1 MNCKRF
7 QRELP
12 GYLYGDLSAGE
23 RDVLAGHAASC
34 PACRRLLIGM
44 EETVSR
50 LAAEPGPIFSGR
62 EKELLRGRVME
73 AVREPGFS
81 PQPLPGRGG
90 LKFLLRPLLL
100 PAGLAA
106 AVLLLVLFRGTDE
119 PPAVLPPADTLA
131 AFSEE
136 VEDEFQIFAEVWSEI
151 EEIES
156 LFSPEPGT
164 GSEAEW
170 RGGEEP
176 LRV

>member
-23 RDVLAGHAASC
+23 RDVLAGHAGSC
-34 PACRRLLIGM
+34 PACRRLLTEM

-73 AVREPGFS
+73 AVREPGLS
-81 PQPLPGRGG
+81 PRPLPSRGG
-90 LKFLLRPLLL
+90 LRFLLRPLLL

-106 AVLLLVLFRGTDE
+106 AVLLLVLFRKTDE
-119 PPAVLPPADTLA
+119 PPGATPPAVALA
-131 AFSEE
+131 EFSEE
-136 VEDEFQIFAEVWSEI
+136 VEEEFQLFADVWSEI
-151 EEIES
+151 EEIET
-156 LFSPEPGT
+156 LFSSDPEN

>member
-23 RDVLAGHAASC
+23 RDVLAGHAGSC
-34 PACRRLLIGM
+34 PACRRLLTEM
-44 EETVSR
+44 EETVSL

-73 AVREPGFS
+73 AVRELGLS
-81 PQPLPGRGG
+81 PRPLPSRGG
-90 LKFLLRPLLL
+90 LKFLLRPLLF
-100 PAGLAA
+100 PAALAA
-106 AVLLLVLFRGTDE
+106 AVLLLVLFRGTDDPSAAA
-119 PPAVLPPADTLA
+119 PPAAALA

-136 VEDEFQIFAEVWSEI
+136 VEDEFQLFADVWSEI

-176 LRV
+176 IRV

>member
-7 QRELP
+7 SRELP
-12 GYLYGDLSAGE
+12 GYLYGDISAGE
-23 RDVLAGHAASC
+23 RDVLSGHADSC
-34 PACRRLLIGM
+34 PACRRLLSEM

-50 LAAEPGPIFSGR
+50 LAADPGPIFSGR
-62 EKELLRGRVME
+62 EKELLRGRVKE
-73 AVREPGFS
+73 AVREPGLS
-81 PQPLPGRGG
+81 PRPRPSRGG
-90 LKFLLRPLLL
+90 RIFFLRPIFL

-106 AVLLLVLFRGTDE
+106 AVLLLVLFRKTDE
-119 PPAVLPPADTLA
+119 PSAALPPAVALA
-131 AFSEE
+131 EFSEE
-136 VEDEFQIFAEVWSEI
+136 VEDEFQLFAEVWSEI